1 MKGLNVSR
9 RTVVKMLAV
18 TPAAY
23 MLAGCGSSGSSTQA
37 ASGSSKGGAT
47 NIKWAK
53 DNSGNTFL
61 AIAEKKGW
69 LEDEGITIEE
79 APFDENKAALTALA
93 GNQVDVISNYGT
105 DGPLQEIA
113 SGEDFIII
121 GGYMA
126 QGCMPI
132 IAKAGTKWNG
142 VEDLLGKKVACQPT
156 VFPVTGKLL
165 ELGHDPLTE
174 VEWVSYPN
182 YSDSVAAVVQGEC
195 DYAIVGTSRNY
206 EVNKNKDLAV
216 MAYKSDIMPY
226 YSCCRMV
233 VKKDYL
239 DKNRDTLVKVM
250 TQLIRAE
257 EYYGKNHD
265 ECVQLMK
272 DYMGVELDYVKSY
285 MDNSHFIISNDPLR
299 NAVIN
304 AWDILGKTGF
314 LSDTANSINIDDH
327 IDTTVYEEALKNAT
341 DKYGS
346 EDPDFYS
353 ERVTFFQEHDA

>member
-1 MKGLNVSR
+1 MRHNVSR
-9 RTVVKMLAV
+9 RTMVKLLAMA
-18 TPAAY
+18 PAAAA
-23 MLAGCGSSGSSTQA
+23 LAGCGSSGNSDST
-37 ASGSSKGGAT
+37 SGGASDSSNKV

-69 LEDEGITIEE
+69 LEEEGITIDE
-79 APFDENKAALTALA
+79 APFDATKAALTALA

-142 VEDLLGKKVACQPT
+142 VEDLLGKRVACEPT

-174 VEWVSYPN
+174 VEWVSYPT

-206 EVNKNKDLAV
+206 EVSKNSDLEV

-233 VKKDYL
+233 ATKAYIDE
-239 DKNRDTLVKVM
+239 NRDTLVKVM

-257 EYYGKNHD
+257 EYYSKNHD
-265 ECVQLMK
+265 ECVELMK

-285 MDNSHFIISNDPLR
+285 MDNSHFIISNDPLKDP
-299 NAVIN
+299 VIN
-304 AWDILGKTGF
+304 AWNILDKTGF
-314 LSDTANSINIDDH
+314 LSSEASKINIEDH
-327 IDTTVYEEALKNAT
+327 IDTTIYEEALKNAT

-346 EDPDFYS
+346 EDADFYKQ
-353 ERVTFFQEHDA
+353 RADFFQQYNA